1 MGAVVEYAT
10 RISTTLIS
18 LLIFFLGNAINLTE
32 FSYRRYP
39 EYTTAVFGL
48 IGIYIVYR
56 TTLRIVK
63 FWWRLFV
70 NTIKVFLLLS
80 LISIGA
86 ALYLR
91 GFELFAEDVKFW
103 SRVLKLFYRSEASG
117 GAGLHYGFGA
127 FADVLG
133 QRFPGVKMMGENIL
147 KNQVVKDAY
156 YKYAQ
161 DTVEYLERN
170 DIYDF
175 EKIQQYVSE
184 NIGEAIQGIDF
195 RALENNYRNFF

>member
-1 MGAVVEYAT
+1 MGAIVEYAT

-18 LLIFFLGNAINLTE
+18 LLIFFLGNAINLIE

-39 EYTTAVFGL
+39 EYTTAIFGL

-70 NTIKVFLLLS
+70 NTIKIFLLLS

-103 SRVLKLFYRSEASG
+103 SRVLKLFYRGEASG
-117 GAGLHYGFGA
+117 GAGIHYGFGA

-161 DTVEYLERN
+161 DTVDYLERN

-195 RALENNYRNFF
+195 RALENNYRNLF